1 MEQKAQEAQ
10 ERPSEFI
17 STTEVRKILPGD
29 KIEVTFCPNSQKH
42 YADPD
47 FDYYFPTYTGT
58 VISSNH
64 TVLGEIILEDP
75 LTKNTF
81 KCEDRAGTSASSGI
95 RRFLN

>member
-1 MEQKAQEAQ
+1 MSQEQQ

-17 STTEVRKILPGD
+17 STTEIPKILPGD

-42 YADPD
+42 FFDPD
-47 FDYYFPTYTGT
+47 FDYYFPTYMGT

-75 LTKNTF
+75 LTKKTF
-81 KCEDRAGTSASSGI
+81 TCEDRAGTSATPGI
-95 RRFLN
+95 RRFLD